1 MKERPDYLKI
11 ANEYCQSVLSG
22 EVPACRWVKLAC
34 QRQVNDL
41 KKSQEGSFP
50 YVFDRNAASRVC

>member
-1 MKERPDYLKI
+1 MKERPEYLKI

-34 QRQVNDL
+34 HPINSITPFMFAL
-41 KKSQEGSFP
+41 
-50 YVFDRNAASRVC
+50 DRTHLFGQNLIV